1 VSDSLSIPPPAIQR
15 IAMLSMHTSPLAP
28 LGGSK
33 SGGMNFAVLRAVEEL
48 AAQNLFVDVFTR
60 RDSEV
65 APEVASLSSH
75 ARVIVVPA
83 GPSMPLDPEALPAHV
98 EEFAAGVEVF
108 RQRERLRYDLVHA
121 HYWLSA
127 EAGEL
132 LAGRWAVPHLVTFH
146 TLGEVKLRARASERE
161 SPERLAAERRL
172 VHAASR
178 VVASTVHERQLLRQL
193 YRVPPERVAVVSLGV
208 DLEEF
213 QPRDPAEA
221 RESLG
226 LDPAGRVLLAVGRIE
241 PLKGFDILIRA
252 LAQMTL
258 DEPVSLLVV
267 GGDERASAEFE
278 RLRAV
283 AHEVGVTNRVHFVGS
298 VPHDRL
304 PGYYNAADVVCVPS
318 FYESFGLV
326 ALEAMASG
334 VPVVASRV
342 GGLVATV
349 RDGRTGYLVPW
360 RCPEPFAEK
369 LDLLLRNEPLR
380 QSLGRAARDAMAAY
394 DWERVTAELRALY
407 EDEARRLESTPGRT
421 AATA

>member
-1 VSDSLSIPPPAIQR
+1 
-15 IAMLSMHTSPLAP
+15 
-28 LGGSK
+28 
-33 SGGMNFAVLRAVEEL
+33 MNFAVLRAVEEL
-48 AAQNLFVDVFTR
+48 AAQGLFVDVFTR
-60 RDSEV
+60 RDDD
-65 APEVASLSSH
+65 ATPEVVMLSPR
-75 ARVIVVPA
+75 ARVVTVAA
-83 GPSMPLDPEALPAHV
+83 GPGAPLEPDALAPYV
-98 EEFAAGVEVF
+98 EEFAAGVEVL

-132 LAGRWAVPHLVTFH
+132 LARRWAVPHLVTFH

-193 YRVPPERVAVVSLGV
+193 YRVAPERVAVVPLGV

-213 QPRDPAEA
+213 RPRDSGTA

-226 LDPAGRVLLAVGRIE
+226 LAQAGRVLLAVGRIE

-252 LAQMTL
+252 VAQMTL
-258 DEPVSLLVV
+258 SEPVTLLIV

-283 AHEVGVTNRVHFVGS
+283 AHEVGVADRVRFVGS
-298 VPHDRL
+298 VPHEQL
-304 PGYYNAADVVCVPS
+304 PVYYNAADVVCVPS

-380 QSLGRAARDAMAAY
+380 QSLGRAAREAMAAFGW
-394 DWERVTAELRALY
+394 DRVTAELRAVY
-407 EDEARRLESTPGRT
+407 EEEARRLHATPDRT
-421 AATA
+421 VATA